1 MICMLWC
8 NLIFMSLLHLV
19 LVHSISTAWRIC
31 SQPPSP
37 LITSIELLVFAD
49 VLIQIISFSSPIVA
63 LFVDFRAIVT
73 MVIITFYL
81 KHFFYQ
87 KSAAKPVQ
95 APQGYSSAPYVG
107 SGAPSSMYLGVP
119 PYGSSLFN
127 GAPIPPYDGPF
138 SGGSAYHYNYG
149 SRLSAGSPYRPL
161 HLSGPPPYSS
171 GSMMG
176 NGMCCFSCS
185 IVLVGLNFSFFGLFL
200 IFSVSGE
207 KMEMK

>member
-1 MICMLWC
+1 
-8 NLIFMSLLHLV
+8 MSLTSWVTNH
-19 LVHSISTAWRIC
+19 
-31 SQPPSP
+31 P
-37 LITSIELLVFAD
+37 LDYLIGLLVFVD
-49 VLIQIISFSSPIVA
+49 VLFQIISFRSSIVA
-63 LFVDFRAIVT
+63 AFLILRQCFT
-73 MVIITFYL
+73 MTIISFIL
-81 KHFFYQ
+81 KQFFFLPQ

-95 APQGYSSAPYVG
+95 APQGYSAAPYVG

-161 HLSGPPPYSS
+161 HLSGPPPYSA

-176 NGMCCFSCS
+176 NGMCFSLCC
-185 IVLVGLNFSFFGLFL
+185 IMLVDLNFSFFGEGGTYFL
-200 IFSVSGE
+200 KHVIKIVHFRKHWNVFLCV
-207 KMEMK
+207 